1 MLRTRLRLG
10 LLIAL
15 FAAVLDQA
23 TKWFVLAVIM
33 QPPQIIPI
41 TPFFN
46 LLLTWNRG
54 ISFGLFNSASPLG
67 TWIFSGIA
75 LAIVGVLIVW
85 LKREHSLAIT
95 IAIGVII
102 GGAIGNVI
110 DRLRFGAVA
119 DFLDVHI
126 AGFHW
131 PAFNISDS
139 FITMGALYLIVESLF
154 QGRAVQDAAEDD
166 KT

>member
-1 MLRTRLRLG
+1 MAGRLRLG

-15 FAAVLDQA
+15 VAAVFDQA
-23 TKWFVLAVIM
+23 SKWFVLAIIM

-41 TPFFN
+41 TSFFN
-46 LLLTWNRG
+46 ILLTWNRG
-54 ISFGLFNSASPLG
+54 ISFGLFNTANQLG

-75 LAIVGVLIVW
+75 LSIVAFLIVW
-85 LKREHSLAIT
+85 LRREPPKST
-95 IAIGVII
+95 SIAIGSII

-110 DRLRFGAVA
+110 DRIRFGAVA
-119 DFLDVHI
+119 DFIDIHF

-131 PAFNISDS
+131 PAFTLSDS
-139 FITMGALYLIVESLF
+139 LIPIGAVYLIVESLF
-154 QGRAVQDAAEDD
+154 HDRHVHDTAEND